1 MVIDKNNFK
10 TNNVFVSN
18 DLVKNITFNIENK
31 EIIVNLLDTYDNLGD
46 YSIKFIDVLSYN
58 MTSFDFMEDN
68 ISGYDFYLSLETG
81 KYDSFSKYENI
92 ELNEYVEFVI
102 EFNNDDFIKIF
113 CRHIDVNN
121 KKVITMM

>member
-68 ISGYDFYLSLETG
+68 ISVYDFYLSLETV

-113 CRHIDVNN
+113 CRHIDVDN

>member
-68 ISGYDFYLSLETG
+68 ISVYDFYLSLETG

-113 CRHIDVNN
+113 CRHIDVDN